1 MDPMSMAAMLGVQFL
16 GNTLGGLGQ
25 RQQAKAQARLTKAE
39 NLVNKAN
46 TEAANRIREANNELS
61 VAIGSLNR
69 FRQNLGNRQILRELG
84 REQEQI
90 QTNLIRAQSDL
101 QRGAVEERLDTA
113 FELGSLAAYAAAAGV
128 GGGSKNVLNAT
139 IRMAN
144 ARKQDALE
152 RQGDQMSYDALT
164 MLTNTQADAYMAMDS
179 TLILD
184 QLDLMPQQFIPQF
197 VQKAPS
203 VGKTL
208 FNAAIQTVGSNPQLT
223 QQTLDGFRS
232 TAPPRH
238 QSQVGRGD
246 FYGSVSLRV

>member
-16 GNTLGGLGQ
+16 GNALGGLGA

-46 TEAANRIREANNELS
+46 TEAANTIREANNELG

-69 FRQNLGNRQILRELG
+69 FRQNASNRQVLRQYG
-84 REQEQI
+84 QEQEQI
-90 QTNLIRAQSDL
+90 QTNLSRAMGDL
-101 QRGAVEERLDTA
+101 QRGALEDRLDTA

-128 GGGSKNVLNAT
+128 GGGSKNVLNST
-139 IRMAN
+139 IRMTN
-144 ARKQDALE
+144 ARKQAALE
-152 RQGDQMSYDALT
+152 QQGDQMTYDALT
-164 MLTNTQADAYMAMDS
+164 LLTNTQADAYMALDS
-179 TLILD
+179 SLILD

-203 VGKTL
+203 VGQTL
-208 FNAAIQTVGSNPQLT
+208 FNAAIQTVVSNPQLT
-223 QQTLDGFRS
+223 QQALDGFRS

-238 QSQVGRGD
+238 QSQVGRSD

>member
-46 TEAANRIREANNELS
+46 TEAANTIREANNELS

-90 QTNLIRAQSDL
+90 QTNLIRAQNDL
-101 QRGAVEERLDTA
+101 QRGAMEERLDTA

-203 VGKTL
+203 AGKTL

-238 QSQVGRGD
+238 QSQVGRSD
-246 FYGSVSLRV
+246 FYGSVSLKV